1 LSLFLRFWTDSLVDG
16 FLSFRAFPAHMA
28 WWLMRPALTSPSPAL
43 EQMNTQLIP
52 PSSQVLATMP
62 SGREIHSLKPYVPP
76 SLEED
81 VLVRMRA
88 PADGPGDVVFGA
100 DGDSSSEEGV
110 EERKDLP
117 GAFPTGRS
125 AYGGEGESAYY

>member
-1 LSLFLRFWTDSLVDG
+1 MDG
-16 FLSFRAFPAHMA
+16 FLSFRAFPAYMA
-28 WWLMRPALTSPSPAL
+28 LWLMQPAL

-62 SGREIHSLKPYVPP
+62 SGREIHTPKPYVPP

-88 PADGPGDVVFGA
+88 PADGPGDVVCGA
-100 DGDSSSEEGV
+100 DGDSSSEEGA

-117 GAFPTGRS
+117 GTFPVGRTAF
-125 AYGGEGESAYY
+125 GGGGESAYY